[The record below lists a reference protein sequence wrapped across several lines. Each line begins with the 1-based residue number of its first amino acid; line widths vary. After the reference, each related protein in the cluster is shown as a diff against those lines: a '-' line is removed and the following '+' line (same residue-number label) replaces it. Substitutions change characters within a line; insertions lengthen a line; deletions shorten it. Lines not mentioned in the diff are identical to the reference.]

1 MLREY
6 YTTKPQAL
14 NWIVEVN
21 VLISI
26 YDTFKKTPIS
36 VSGPSPATAPPELG
50 TQIYN
55 HHSIIFET

>member
-21 VLISI
+21 LLISI
-26 YDTFKKTPIS
+26 YDDLKENSDI
-36 VSGPSPATAPPELG
+36 G
-50 TQIYN
+50 
-55 HHSIIFET
+55 